1 MEPFLYYLLRVSI
14 ITMLF
19 YGLYKLFFDKT
30 TFHTINRYLLL
41 SILFLSVILPMFHF
55 NLLQNLIKPASET
68 FTLDLTNVYTISQI
82 DDRQTKILFPWIQ
95 FLSYILFLGVLFSL
109 LRYISGLNQIRKIIS
124 SSEKHSLTGN
134 IFLCITDKEIAP
146 FSWMNYIVI
155 SRKDYNADISG
166 AIIHHEKAHIFKGH
180 SADMI
185 LFDLFT
191 HLFWFNP
198 FSWLLRREILSV
210 HEYQADEEVLN
221 NGIDA
226 KQYQLLLIRKS
237 VGEYKFALA
246 NNFRKRDLHKRI
258 TMMMKTKTN
267 NRVKWAYTAA
277 LPVLLLSMISLSVPK
292 LNAQIIKEDPKESI
306 IVVGVRSPEKT
317 DTIVDAL
324 TKIEKDGETR
334 IQLRGVGDNQPLY
347 ILDGKRMSN
356 DEFNEINPNDIY
368 SISVLKN
375 ESGFELYGEEGQ
387 NGVILITTKSNHDKS
402 ADERDQ
408 FIEKIM
414 NKPLVV
420 VDGKKMPYG
429 FDINIIN
436 PVEIE
441 SINVLKGESAV
452 NAYGDEGKN
461 GVIIIKTL
469 SD

>member
-1 MEPFLYYLLRVSI
+1 
-14 ITMLF
+14 
-19 YGLYKLFFDKT
+19 
-30 TFHTINRYLLL
+30 
-41 SILFLSVILPMFHF
+41 
-55 NLLQNLIKPASET
+55 
-68 FTLDLTNVYTISQI
+68 
-82 DDRQTKILFPWIQ
+82 
-95 FLSYILFLGVLFSL
+95 
-109 LRYISGLNQIRKIIS
+109 
-124 SSEKHSLTGN
+124 
-134 IFLCITDKEIAP
+134 
-146 FSWMNYIVI
+146 
-155 SRKDYNADISG
+155 
-166 AIIHHEKAHIFKGH
+166 
-180 SADMI
+180 
-185 LFDLFT
+185 
-191 HLFWFNP
+191 
-198 FSWLLRREILSV
+198 LLRREILSV

-375 ESGFELYGEEGQ
+375 ESGFELYGKEGQ